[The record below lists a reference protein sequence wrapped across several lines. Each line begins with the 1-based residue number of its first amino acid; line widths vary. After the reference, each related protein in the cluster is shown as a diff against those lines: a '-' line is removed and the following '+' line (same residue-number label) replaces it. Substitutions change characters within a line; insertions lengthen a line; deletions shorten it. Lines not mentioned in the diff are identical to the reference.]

1 MVKNLFVSTVVSLK
15 YTSSNPLLLNYFNN
29 CILSICLYHANT
41 QYLLVV
47 MSYSYTYIY
56 IYVCVSSPMFVI
68 SQRKEEGKG
77 KEAVLGDYLS

>member
-1 MVKNLFVSTVVSLK
+1 
-15 YTSSNPLLLNYFNN
+15 
-29 CILSICLYHANT
+29 
-41 QYLLVV
+41 